1 MCSYP
6 MAVETLLPKTAV
18 ESSSWG
24 NCYYSRFRQ
33 ARPQIAKVAQI
44 RCNSKCS
51 TPWTI
56 AIILFVLTQPVKKSK
71 QTAKNLRKQ
80 NRNFKNIFLKM
91 EEDFNSIFDEHQE
104 TNDETNICMKRNR
117 VILHFD
123 IDCFYA
129 QVEMIKDPSLAS
141 KPLGIQQKNIVVT
154 CNYIAR
160 EKGVGK
166 CTWIPDAKK
175 ACPELVL
182 VNGEDLADYRRWSQQ
197 IFDLI
202 YRNTG

>member
-1 MCSYP
+1 
-6 MAVETLLPKTAV
+6 
-18 ESSSWG
+18 
-24 NCYYSRFRQ
+24 
-33 ARPQIAKVAQI
+33 
-44 RCNSKCS
+44 
-51 TPWTI
+51 
-56 AIILFVLTQPVKKSK
+56 
-71 QTAKNLRKQ
+71 
-80 NRNFKNIFLKM
+80 M
-91 EEDFNSIFDEHQE
+91 EEDFNSIFDESQE
-104 TNDETNICMKRNR
+104 TNHETNACLKRNR

-166 CTWIPDAKK
+166 CTWIPDAMK

>member
-1 MCSYP
+1 MGHL
-6 MAVETLLPKTAV
+6 AVNEIKIV
-18 ESSSWG
+18 E
-24 NCYYSRFRQ
+24 
-33 ARPQIAKVAQI
+33 K
-44 RCNSKCS
+44 
-51 TPWTI
+51 
-56 AIILFVLTQPVKKSK
+56 
-71 QTAKNLRKQ
+71 
-80 NRNFKNIFLKM
+80 IFFSKM
-91 EEDFNSIFDEHQE
+91 EEDFNSIFDENQE
-104 TNDETNICMKRNR
+104 TNNETNICLKRNR

-202 YRNTG
+202 YRNTGYENFIPLFRWPCLYRLFS

>member
-1 MCSYP
+1 MLKS
-6 MAVETLLPKTAV
+6 AVTASVQYLTTLDYT
-18 ESSSWG
+18 
-24 NCYYSRFRQ
+24 
-33 ARPQIAKVAQI
+33 VATI
-44 RCNSKCS
+44 LS
-51 TPWTI
+51 T
-56 AIILFVLTQPVKKSK
+56 LTQPIEKSK
-71 QTAKNLRKQ
+71 QTAKNLCKS
-80 NRNFKNIFLKM
+80 KNIFSKM
-91 EEDFNSIFDEHQE
+91 EEDLNSIFDENQE
-104 TNDETNICMKRNR
+104 TNDETNTCLTRNR

-166 CTWIPDAKK
+166 CTWIPDAMK

>member
-1 MCSYP
+1 MDDFTSPYE
-6 MAVETLLPKTAV
+6 AETVTDDI
-18 ESSSWG
+18 E
-24 NCYYSRFRQ
+24 N
-33 ARPQIAKVAQI
+33 
-44 RCNSKCS
+44 
-51 TPWTI
+51 
-56 AIILFVLTQPVKKSK
+56 
-71 QTAKNLRKQ
+71 
-80 NRNFKNIFLKM
+80 
-91 EEDFNSIFDEHQE
+91 H
-104 TNDETNICMKRNR
+104 KRT
-117 VILHFD
+117 ILHFD

>member
-1 MCSYP
+1 MLGCARSLL
-6 MAVETLLPKTAV
+6 ET
-18 ESSSWG
+18 
-24 NCYYSRFRQ
+24 
-33 ARPQIAKVAQI
+33 
-44 RCNSKCS
+44 
-51 TPWTI
+51 
-56 AIILFVLTQPVKKSK
+56 
-71 QTAKNLRKQ
+71 
-80 NRNFKNIFLKM
+80 M
-91 EEDFNSIFDEHQE
+91 EEDFTTVFDEKQDI
-104 TNDETNICMKRNR
+104 TGDAKSCQNRSR

-129 QVEMIKDPSLAS
+129 QVEMIKDPSLKA

-154 CNYIAR
+154 CNYLAR

-166 CTWIPDAKK
+166 CSWIPDAMK

-202 YRNTG
+202 YRSTQ

>member
-1 MCSYP
+1 
-6 MAVETLLPKTAV
+6 
-18 ESSSWG
+18 
-24 NCYYSRFRQ
+24 
-33 ARPQIAKVAQI
+33 
-44 RCNSKCS
+44 
-51 TPWTI
+51 
-56 AIILFVLTQPVKKSK
+56 
-71 QTAKNLRKQ
+71 
-80 NRNFKNIFLKM
+80 M
-91 EEDFNSIFDEHQE
+91 EEDFNSVFDENQE
-104 TNDETNICMKRNR
+104 TNDETNICLKRNR

-202 YRNTG
+202 YRNTGYENFNLCSVCTDYIVQYFF

>member
-1 MCSYP
+1 
-6 MAVETLLPKTAV
+6 
-18 ESSSWG
+18 
-24 NCYYSRFRQ
+24 
-33 ARPQIAKVAQI
+33 
-44 RCNSKCS
+44 
-51 TPWTI
+51 
-56 AIILFVLTQPVKKSK
+56 
-71 QTAKNLRKQ
+71 
-80 NRNFKNIFLKM
+80 M
-91 EEDFNSIFDEHQE
+91 EEDLNSIFDENQE
-104 TNDETNICMKRNR
+104 TNDETNTCLNRNR

-166 CTWIPDAKK
+166 CTWIPDAMK

-202 YRNTG
+202 YRNTLGSRIEVPVRLFFFAFFPQPVCLISVYMFISLKKI